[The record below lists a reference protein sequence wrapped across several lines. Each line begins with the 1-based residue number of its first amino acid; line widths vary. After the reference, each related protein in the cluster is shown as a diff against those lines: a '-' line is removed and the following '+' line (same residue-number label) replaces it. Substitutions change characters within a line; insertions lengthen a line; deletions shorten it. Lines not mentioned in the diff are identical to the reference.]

1 MAVPAVNSVPDS
13 AGCPRAH
20 QRRVPPTSPAFPRP
34 PPRSGPHPQPPGP
47 SRVFS
52 VPSCPLVSLPV
63 PTWPPPSPWPPP
75 EVGPGHFRPD
85 FLRHDANR
93 KSRRRAAA
101 LTCPPVYAA
110 RPERDA
116 AKKGFRPLGV
126 PPMVGTSLS
135 PRIPKSQRG
144 QAERDCGAWVQPPC
158 SIPQHGTG
166 LHPGSSGIS
175 PVREALHP
183 LLRARALASVCVHSS
198 CAIAGPHG
206 AAPGPS
212 LTLPCTS
219 RIPSCAGHWFMCS
232 SLLHRPKFCPL

>member
-144 QAERDCGAWVQPPC
+144 QAERDCGAWVQ
-158 SIPQHGTG
+158 
-166 LHPGSSGIS
+166 
-175 PVREALHP
+175 A
-183 LLRARALASVCVHSS
+183 
-198 CAIAGPHG
+198 
-206 AAPGPS
+206 
-212 LTLPCTS
+212 
-219 RIPSCAGHWFMCS
+219 
-232 SLLHRPKFCPL
+232 SLLHPTAWHGIASRQLWNIPGEGGSAPSAPSSGTGISLCPFLLCHCWAPRSSSWSISDPSLHIPNSQLCWSLFYVLIAFTPT